1 MVVQISAN
9 TRNEKK
15 LYSSWELAQDVL

>member
-15 LYSSWELAQDVL
+15 LYSSWDLAQVVL